1 MDLHEGNY
9 RELTIPNQRPDR
21 ETGKR
26 RDLVAAV
33 PGNLRT
39 EGYLSW
45 CVWLS
50 VCFERGTS
58 REWLAG
64 GPGRETLEVI

>member
-9 RELTIPNQRPDR
+9 RELTIPNQCPDR
-21 ETGKR
+21 DTGKR

-39 EGYLSW
+39 EGYL
-45 CVWLS
+45 
-50 VCFERGTS
+50 
-58 REWLAG
+58 
-64 GPGRETLEVI
+64 